1 MKRFVL
7 LAFLASVLPMAA
19 WANDIDFANLGGTLS
34 GSNSGLS
41 LTLTDSTLI
50 AINGL
55 NGSGLITGANLGGV
69 YFTTG
74 ALTSGS
80 LAGGATFAAGGSFK
94 ISGTNGVIFDGSFS
108 SPVTW
113 TMFIL
118 ANGTHEYTLQGAI
131 SGGGMNGVTTQL
143 TINTGKGL
151 FNGSAVIASGNTN
164 VVVPEPGTLGLLGS
178 GLVSIAGLVRRR
190 MRT

>member
-7 LAFLASVLPMAA
+7 LAFLASVLPIAA

-34 GSNSGLS
+34 GSNSVLS
-41 LTLTDSTLI
+41 LTDSTLI
-50 AINGL
+50 AIKGL

-74 ALTSGS
+74 ALTTGS
-80 LAGGATFAAGGSFK
+80 LASGATFAAGGSFK
-94 ISGTNGVIFDGSFS
+94 ISGTNGVIFNGSFS

-113 TMFIL
+113 TLITL
-118 ANGTHEYTLQGAI
+118 ANGMHAYTLQGAI
-131 SGGGMNGVTTQL
+131 SGGGMNAATIQL
-143 TINTGKGL
+143 TVNTGKGF

-190 MRT
+190 MRTM

>member
-19 WANDIDFANLGGTLS
+19 WANEIDFGNSGGTLS
-34 GSNSGLS
+34 RSNSGLS
-41 LTLTDSTLI
+41 LTDSTLTTI
-50 AINGL
+50 KGL
-55 NGSGLITGANLGGV
+55 NGSGLITGSNLGGV

-80 LAGGATFAAGGSFK
+80 LASGATFAAGGSFT
-94 ISGTNGVIFDGSFS
+94 ISGTNGVIFNGSFS

-113 TMFIL
+113 TMWTL
-118 ANGTHEYTLQGAI
+118 ANGTHGYTLEGTI
-131 SGGGMNGVTTQL
+131 SGGGMYGLTTQL
-143 TINTGKGL
+143 TVNTGKG
-151 FNGSAVIASGNTN
+151 FFSGSALIDSGNTN

>member
-19 WANDIDFANLGGTLS
+19 WANEIDFANSGGTLS

-41 LTLTDSTLI
+41 LTDSTLI

-55 NGSGLITGANLGGV
+55 NGSGLIIGTNLGGV

-80 LAGGATFAAGGSFK
+80 LAGGATFAAGGSFT
-94 ISGTNGVIFDGSFS
+94 ISGTNGVIFNGSFS

-113 TMFIL
+113 TLITL
-118 ANGTHEYTLQGAI
+118 ANGMHEYTLQGAI
-131 SGGGMNGVTTQL
+131 SGGGMNGATAQL
-143 TINTGKGL
+143 TLNTGKG
-151 FNGSAVIASGNTN
+151 FFSGSALIASGNTN

>member
-19 WANDIDFANLGGTLS
+19 WANDIDFTNSGGTLS

-41 LTLTDSTLI
+41 LTDSTLI

-55 NGSGLITGANLGGV
+55 NGSGLIIGTNLGGV

-74 ALTSGS
+74 ALTSGL
-80 LAGGATFAAGGSFK
+80 LAGGATFAAGGSFT
-94 ISGTNGVIFDGSFS
+94 ISGTNGVIFNGSFS

-113 TMFIL
+113 TLMTL
-118 ANGTHEYTLQGAI
+118 KNGTHEYTLQGAI
-131 SGGGMNGVTTQL
+131 SGGGMDGVTTQL

-190 MRT
+190 MKT

>member
-19 WANDIDFANLGGTLS
+19 WANEIDFANSGGTLS

-41 LTLTDSTLI
+41 LTDSTLI

-55 NGSGLITGANLGGV
+55 NGSGLIIGTNLGGV

-74 ALTSGS
+74 ALNSGS
-80 LAGGATFAAGGSFK
+80 LALGGTFLAGGSFT
-94 ISGTNGVIFDGSFS
+94 ISGTNGVIFNGSFS

-113 TMFIL
+113 TLITL
-118 ANGTHEYTLQGAI
+118 ANGMHAYTLQGAI
-131 SGGGMNGVTTQL
+131 SGGGMNAATIQL
-143 TINTGKGL
+143 TVNTGKGF

-190 MRT
+190 MRTM

>member
-7 LAFLASVLPMAA
+7 LAFLASVLPIAA

-34 GSNSGLS
+34 GSNSVLS
-41 LTLTDSTLI
+41 LTDSTLI
-50 AINGL
+50 AIKGL

-74 ALTSGS
+74 ALNSGS
-80 LAGGATFAAGGSFK
+80 LALGGTFLAGGSFT
-94 ISGTNGVIFDGSFS
+94 ISGTNGVIFNGSFS

-113 TMFIL
+113 TMFTL
-118 ANGTHEYTLQGAI
+118 ENGTHEYTLQGAI
-131 SGGGMNGVTTQL
+131 SGGGMDGVTTQL

-151 FNGSAVIASGNTN
+151 FNGSAVIASGNTS

-190 MRT
+190 MKT